1 MPFQTPSDHLPY
13 AHQTPQTMGV
23 YSPSNDASSAEPAHS
38 MMRQSSMPHSY
49 SMAFDNRERLLDTE
63 DSIDGVV
70 PTATG
75 DAKRLNEWF
84 LVEEF
89 VGAGVKPTTHY
100 RKDAARKPNHGEV
113 VDRPCEYAQRQRRRR
128 MHHPENR
135 KLSGRAMSG
144 RKGGYASS
152 QGHRRRRAEEQTQ
165 QHHAHVVE
173 SSPAYALAPPP
184 WAEMGAA
191 PEMLGALELA
201 MKPDLREPLTPDSG
215 QLSYAMLPSSHPAMV
230 VECAPVLTPYYT
242 PPFIHGSGFDITD
255 VSGVYT
261 GGNVFAN
268 FGVRA
273 FQAITDDEGCDRRQF
288 SAAGI

>member
-1 MPFQTPSDHLPY
+1 M
-13 AHQTPQTMGV
+13 
-23 YSPSNDASSAEPAHS
+23 
-38 MMRQSSMPHSY
+38 
-49 SMAFDNRERLLDTE
+49 
-63 DSIDGVV
+63 DGV

-165 QHHAHVVE
+165 QHHAAHVVE
-173 SSPAYALAPPP
+173 PSPAYALAPPP

-215 QLSYAMLPSSHPAMV
+215 QLSYAMLPSSHPTAMV
-230 VECAPVLTPYYT
+230 VECAPGLTPYYA